1 MATVVVVYDDPGMRQ
16 LARMILEQC
25 GHVVLSASNGVEALM
40 VYASYHSRLDVVVTD
55 VDMPQIRGI
64 ELAARINGMN
74 RPKRIVLMTGSLPEK
89 VPEYCTLLTKPFRP
103 DELIA
108 AVQGV
113 QKG

>member
-1 MATVVVVYDDPGMRQ
+1 MG
-16 LARMILEQC
+16 
-25 GHVVLSASNGVEALM
+25 
-40 VYASYHSRLDVVVTD
+40 
-55 VDMPQIRGI
+55 GI

-74 RPKRIVLMTGSLPEK
+74 RPKRIVLMTGSILEK
-89 VPEYCTLLTKPFRP
+89 VPEYCTLLAKPFRP

>member
-1 MATVVVVYDDPGMRQ
+1 MLAVFGSRYTVPDQINRVCNRT
-16 LARMILEQC
+16 LI
-25 GHVVLSASNGVEALM
+25 

-55 VDMPQIRGI
+55 VDMPQMGGI
-64 ELAARINGMN
+64 ELAARINGMI
-74 RPKRIVLMTGSLPEK
+74 PSKRIVLMTGSILER

-113 QKG
+113 QKA